1 MGIRAFFKLVEI
13 QTKVASM
20 IPFLF
25 GTLYALFRFQQ
36 FDGYHFALMLAS
48 LLSFDMATTAIN
60 NYYDYKKAI
69 KKNGFGYEE
78 HNAIVRYNL
87 KEPAVVSVIIL
98 LLLTAIGAGI
108 ALFLSTGWLILLLGG
123 LSFAVGILYS
133 FGPIPIS
140 RMPLGE
146 LFSGLFMGF
155 VIIFI
160 SAWIHAEGNHLAVLD
175 LHGSV
180 LSLQVN
186 LPEVLLLLVVSL
198 PAILGIANIML
209 ANNICDMDEDMENK
223 RYTLP
228 VYIGFRPSLKL
239 FRMLYCLAYLDLAA
253 LLLMK
258 VHPVLVLLVFVTLVP
273 IYKKSAVFTAHPSK
287 EKTFVIAVQNF
298 VLMNLA
304 RIAALGVAVVWTSR
318 PFF

>member
-1 MGIRAFFKLVEI
+1 
-13 QTKVASM
+13 
-20 IPFLF
+20 
-25 GTLYALFRFQQ
+25 
-36 FDGYHFALMLAS
+36 
-48 LLSFDMATTAIN
+48 
-60 NYYDYKKAI
+60 
-69 KKNGFGYEE
+69 
-78 HNAIVRYNL
+78 
-87 KEPAVVSVIIL
+87 
-98 LLLTAIGAGI
+98 
-108 ALFLSTGWLILLLGG
+108 FLSTGWLILLLGG

-186 LPEVLLLLVVSL
+186 LPAVLLLLVVSL

-228 VYIGFRPSLKL
+228 VYIGFR
-239 FRMLYCLAYLDLAA
+239 
-253 LLLMK
+253 
-258 VHPVLVLLVFVTLVP
+258 
-273 IYKKSAVFTAHPSK
+273 
-287 EKTFVIAVQNF
+287 
-298 VLMNLA
+298 
-304 RIAALGVAVVWTSR
+304 
-318 PFF
+318 

>member
-1 MGIRAFFKLVEI
+1 MGIRAFIKLVEI
-13 QTKVASM
+13 PTKVASM

-25 GTLYALFRFQQ
+25 GTLYALFRFQE
-36 FDGYHFALMLAS
+36 FDGYHFALMLVS
-48 LLSFDMATTAIN
+48 LLSFDMATTALN

-69 KKNGFGYEE
+69 KKHGFGYEE
-78 HNAIVRYNL
+78 HNAIVRYNM
-87 KEPAVVSVIIL
+87 KEPAVVSVILVLI
-98 LLLTAIGAGI
+98 LTAVGAGLL
-108 ALFLSTGWLILLLGG
+108 LFLSTGWLILLLGG
-123 LSFAVGILYS
+123 MSFAVGILYS

-160 SAWIHAEGNHLAVLD
+160 STWIHVADSHLAVLA
-175 LHGSV
+175 LHGGV

-186 LPEVLLLLVVSL
+186 LPEVLLLLVVSM

-209 ANNICDMDEDMENK
+209 ANNICDMEEDLENK

-239 FRMLYCLAYLDLAA
+239 FRLLYFLAYLDLAA

-258 VHPVLVLLVFVTLVP
+258 VHPVLIMLVLITLAPV
-273 IYKKSAVFTAHPSK
+273 YKKSAIFTADPSK
-287 EKTFVIAVQNF
+287 KRTFVIAVQNF
-298 VLMNLA
+298 VFMNVA
-304 RIAALGVAVVWTSR
+304 RIVALAVTVAWTS
-318 PFF
+318 PTLF